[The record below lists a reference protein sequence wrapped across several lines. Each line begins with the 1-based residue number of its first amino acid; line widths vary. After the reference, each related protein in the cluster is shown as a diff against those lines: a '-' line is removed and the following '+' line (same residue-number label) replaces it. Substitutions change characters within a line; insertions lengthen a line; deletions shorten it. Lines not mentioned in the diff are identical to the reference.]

1 MHNSGVVYQG
11 LWLEKLP
18 STIIRLPAAKNPPL
32 LTSFNLQPI
41 FPFRIPVKYP
51 IKYPHAT
58 SDFEG
63 RFASRNIA
71 NLRRP
76 VG

>member
-18 STIIRLPAAKNPPL
+18 STIIWLPAAKNTRH
-32 LTSFNLQPI
+32 LTSFNLHTL
-41 FPFRIPVKYP
+41 FPFRIPIQYP
-51 IKYPHAT
+51 NAT

-63 RFASRNIA
+63 RFASRSIA

>member
-1 MHNSGVVYQG
+1 MHKSGVVFQG

-18 STIIRLPAAKNPPL
+18 STIIRLPAAKIPPL
-32 LTSFNLQPI
+32 LTSFNLQPL
-41 FPFRIPVKYP
+41 FPFRIP
-51 IKYPHAT
+51 IKYPYAT

>member
-18 STIIRLPAAKNPPL
+18 STIIWLPAAKNPSL
-32 LTSFNLQPI
+32 LTSFNLHTLFL
-41 FPFRIPVKYP
+41 FPFRIP

-63 RFASRNIA
+63 RFASRSIA